1 MTEEASCPYS
11 TEQQNVAPICNNVS
25 SNHLC
30 MAITLKINKPLYIY
44 PFLALLV
51 NSAHNLFF
59 TINIA
64 ANMATAKLTNQ
75 FKQTRLRKFD

>member
-30 MAITLKINKPLYIY
+30 MAITLKINIH

-64 ANMATAKLTNQ
+64 ANIVTAKLTNQ